1 MGIQHS
7 GKTVNGKFVE
17 DATPYIVLE
26 AVLFADGSYE
36 GDAQFAARMA
46 AREFGSILERRRIQR
61 LAEPILAED
70 DLNDEAKIEHIRA
83 AIKQLSVDTGP
94 TTISEFHSQ
103 FSALPNDALAGAE
116 SDISR
121 GMRGEEDSADQ
132 MIQQEKTVL
141 PSDLPH
147 AGLLRWWEAQYP

>member
-7 GKTVNGKFVE
+7 GKTVNGRFVE

-70 DLNDEAKIEHIRA
+70 DLNDEAKIERIRA
-83 AIKQLSVDTGP
+83 AIKELSVDTGP
-94 TTISEFHSQ
+94 TTISEFRSQ

-121 GMRGEEDSADQ
+121 GMRSEEDSAEQ

-141 PSDLPH
+141 LFDLPH
-147 AGLLRWWEAQYP
+147 AGLLRWGEAQYP